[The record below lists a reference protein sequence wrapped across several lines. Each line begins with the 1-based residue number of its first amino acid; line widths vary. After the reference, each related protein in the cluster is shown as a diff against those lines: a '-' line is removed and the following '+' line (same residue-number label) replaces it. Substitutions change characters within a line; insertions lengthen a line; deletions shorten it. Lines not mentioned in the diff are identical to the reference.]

1 MPDGPPQRFT
11 VTPEEAGERLDRFL
25 AGRCPGL
32 SRSQIQ
38 RLNAL
43 DGVSVDGRRRADSY
57 AVAAGESVAITPEML
72 TPSGLAGGTP
82 GAEAI
87 PVAVVYEDD
96 EVAVAN
102 KPAGMVTH
110 PAHGNWTGT
119 LVNALLGRGT
129 PLSALGAPER
139 PGVVHRLD
147 KDTSGLV
154 VLGKTDRAYRALAE
168 EIKRHEFEKVYHAI
182 AVGHLPSRELRVEAP
197 IGRHPVHRQRMTVLA
212 SGGRAAGTDVLV
224 VDRYGQFDYIR
235 LATRTG
241 RTHQIRVH
249 LAHVGH
255 PLLGDPVYG
264 GRRRK
269 GQAPPA
275 RSKDVFAKLLRI
287 LPRHALHASRLSFTH
302 PVTGERMTF
311 TAALPDDMRTALE
324 TIHREDRFEGGSA

>member
-1 MPDGPPQRFT
+1 MGPSQRFT
-11 VTPEEAGERLDRFL
+11 VTPEEAGQRLDRFL
-25 AGRCPGL
+25 AARSPEL

-43 DGVSVDGRRRADSY
+43 GGVHVDGCRRSDSY
-57 AVAAGESVAITPEML
+57 AVAPGESVEITPEA
-72 TPSGLAGGTP
+72 LAPRGGEGVAP
-82 GAEAI
+82 APEDIAL
-87 PVAVVYEDD
+87 AVVYEDD
-96 EVAVAN
+96 ELVVVN

-129 PLSALGAPER
+129 RLSALGAPER

-154 VLGKTDRAYRALAE
+154 VVGKTDRAYRALAE
-168 EIKRHEFEKVYHAI
+168 EIKRREMEKVYHGI
-182 AVGHLPSRELRVEAP
+182 AVGHLPSRTLRVEAP
-197 IGRHPVHRQRMTVLA
+197 IGRHPVHRQRMAVLA
-212 SGGRAAGTDVLV
+212 SGGRAACTDVMV
-224 VDRYGQFDYIR
+224 VDRFGQFDYIR
-235 LATRTG
+235 LTTRTG

-269 GQAPPA
+269 GGASRA
-275 RSKDVFAKLLRI
+275 RSKDVVPRLLRV
-287 LPRHALHASRLSFTH
+287 LPRHALHASRLAFTH
-302 PVTGERMTF
+302 PATGERMTF
-311 TAALPDDMRTALE
+311 TTALPDDMRTALE